1 MNNVPEDRPMGCLIT
16 IAAASG
22 SGKTSLVKALTESV
36 PNLQVSIS
44 HTTRPMRQGESQG
57 HHYFFVSK
65 QQFLNMFTS
74 NEFLENA
81 EVFGH
86 YYGTSKSWVEEKLRE
101 GVDVILEIDWQG
113 AAQIRKL
120 FPQSMSI
127 FILPP
132 SISVLRER
140 LLARKQDQIE
150 IIERRLAVANKEIA
164 HCTEFDYLV
173 INDNFEHALSNLKT
187 IITAKRLETPL
198 QLKRHSKLLEDLLQN
213 QVK

>member
-1 MNNVPEDRPMGCLIT
+1 MNSFSEDRPTGCLIT

-22 SGKTSLVKALTESV
+22 SGKTSLVTALTASI

-44 HTTRPMRQGESQG
+44 HTTRPMRQGETQG
-57 HHYFFVSK
+57 NHYFFVSK
-65 QQFLNMFTS
+65 QQFLNMIGS
-74 NEFLENA
+74 NEFLEHA

-86 YYGTSKSWVEEKLRE
+86 YYGTSKSWVEQKLRE

-132 SISVLRER
+132 SITVLKER
-140 LLARKQDQIE
+140 LLRRKQDPIE
-150 IIERRLAVANKEIA
+150 IIERRLAVANKEIS
-164 HCTEFDYLV
+164 HCTEFDYLI
-173 INDNFEHALSNLKT
+173 INDDFDHALSDLKA
-187 IITAKRLETPL
+187 IITAKRLEASI
-198 QLKRHSKLLEDLLQN
+198 QMKRHSKLLEDLLQN